1 MKYESGKKK
10 KRGRPKMINQA
21 QLGDEFSK
29 ESEQKNQLRGL
40 RFSPLRKT
48 MKSNFKKKSRL
59 FHFDFK

>member
-1 MKYESGKKK
+1 MRVVRKKP
-10 KRGRPKMINQA
+10 RERPKMINQA

-40 RFSPLRKT
+40 RFSPLRKA
-48 MKSNFKKKSRL
+48 MKSNFKKKFSF

>member
-1 MKYESGKKK
+1 MRVVRKKN
-10 KRGRPKMINQA
+10 RGRPKMINQA

-40 RFSPLRKT
+40 RFSPLRKAT
-48 MKSNFKKKSRL
+48 KSNFKKKFSF